1 MTEQT
6 NGMVAAFLRLMRDRE
21 KRPLV
26 IRYLAPTV
34 TALLALLFAALP
46 MIVFRSVGGDSDVH
60 SLFYWQHV
68 NFFGEGTRWGS
79 LQFLQNATSGNQYL
93 GLYRAVTT
101 LYVVSV
107 FFFLVGAALSV
118 LLSLS
123 AIYLLM
129 TEEKTEKGKRIGR
142 IFRVIAFHRGA
153 LLIPSAMLLIPFLY
167 HHLLAYLYT
176 TYQSFQSTARF
187 RPIDP
192 LILMLLL
199 FTAQVFLMLWAKNKE
214 KGLDYVIFCSFD
226 AVKEERKKR
235 LEEERAWEDEVR
247 IDASREPS
255 VLRTAKA
262 DDPHAP
268 EEETDSSVEEKA
280 DLQKEKPVDEESLFG
295 VSYVL
300 SDEETP
306 KTAEHPSEEEGET
319 EASRKETDAEEMRR
333 SIRSLFADDDNSKK

>member
-1 MTEQT
+1 MAGQT
-6 NGMVAAFLRLMRDRE
+6 NETVASLRALFQSKE

-26 IRYLAPTV
+26 IRYLAPLLTV
-34 TALLALLFAALP
+34 FLALLFAGLP
-46 MIVFRSVGGDSDVH
+46 MIVFRSVGGDSDAH

-68 NFFGEGTRWGS
+68 NFFGEGARWGS
-79 LQFLQNATSGNQYL
+79 LQFLQNASHGDQYL

-192 LILMLLL
+192 LILMILL
-199 FTAQVFLMLWAKNKE
+199 FTAQVFLMLWAKTKE

-226 AVKEERKKR
+226 AEKEERKKR

-255 VLRTAKA
+255 VLRTAKE
-262 DDPHAP
+262 DDPHAS
-268 EEETDSSVEEKA
+268 EEETDSSVAEKA

-295 VSYVL
+295 VCYVL

-306 KTAEHPSEEEGET
+306 KTEEHPSEEEGEI

-333 SIRSLFADDDNSKK
+333 SIQNLFMDDDPGK